1 MIFFL
6 QFATHKVCKNTDV
19 LGLKLLQ
26 HHINQECLKSDDYNG
41 T

>member
-26 HHINQECLKSDDYNG
+26 YNINQKSLKSDDYNG